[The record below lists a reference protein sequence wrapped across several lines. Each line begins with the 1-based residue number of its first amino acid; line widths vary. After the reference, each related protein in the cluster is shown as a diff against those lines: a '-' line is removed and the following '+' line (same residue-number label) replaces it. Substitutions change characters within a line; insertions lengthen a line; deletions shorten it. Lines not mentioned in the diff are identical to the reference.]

1 MSHCCLTGRCT
12 TLAPFQSHILPP
24 AARRWGHEDLWL
36 HTEVSN
42 GVAQQLYSSLGY
54 REVKRDPRF
63 FGPFRRILLRKTLPS
78 RRGGGSR
85 GAHLADLH
93 SGGRTRNGVYVWDV
107 AQE

>member
-1 MSHCCLTGRCT
+1 MHNLGGPHQFRVICCLLQQGG
-12 TLAPFQSHILPP
+12 
-24 AARRWGHEDLWL
+24 WGHEDLWL

-78 RRGGGSR
+78 RRSGGSQ
-85 GAHLADLH
+85 GAQPADLQA
-93 SGGRTRNGVYVWDV
+93 GGRTRNGVYVWDV